1 MALPRTCPR
10 RLATISATTL
20 AAAALSVAGPVQPA
34 LASGRVLYAYAHGG
48 ATSPTSCSMASE
60 TSSQCTLAQAL
71 AKAAAGDIVAL
82 ATPGRDGHYV
92 GNWVIGRTGT
102 TASASLTIKP
112 AAGVTRPVLDG
123 NKGQAVGCG
132 TKICNGPVL
141 TVAARVHLDLDD
153 LTIRNGDNT
162 TNGLGGA
169 IQNIHGGTV
178 TVSRCTFSDNYSNV
192 SGGAIDNAEVSGPG
206 TLIVLASAF
215 VGNYAVNADGG
226 AIANADV
233 GGKGSVTVSGSDFSG
248 NSAINGNGG
257 AIDSGDTR
265 GTGVL
270 SVSASSF
277 VGNIA
282 GRAGAIDNGD
292 NGTGTLT
299 VRDSTF
305 SDNVAVLDDAGAIDN
320 ADWGTGTLSVT
331 GSTFTS
337 NKTIGD
343 GGAIDNADNTDSRGR
358 ALVSTS
364 TFWGNIADVHGGAID
379 SSDVGSEGS
388 FVLSASTFS
397 RNTANN
403 IYGYPP
409 GPGGGAIFVGKN
421 SSFWVAADIF
431 NGPCLSAAG
440 SWRDG
445 GYNVGRDDTCL
456 GEAKSDVSHGATHL
470 GPLARHGGPTE
481 TSLPLIGNPAVG
493 RIPYGTSVALDRQTL
508 ALCPTTDQRGK
519 RSDAKGSCDSGSVQ
533 SSG

>member
-102 TASASLTIKP
+102 TASLTIKP

-397 RNTANN
+397 RNSANN

-409 GPGGGAIFVGKN
+409 ARGAGPY
-421 SSFWVAADIF
+421 
-431 NGPCLSAAG
+431 L
-440 SWRDG
+440 
-445 GYNVGRDDTCL
+445 
-456 GEAKSDVSHGATHL
+456 
-470 GPLARHGGPTE
+470 
-481 TSLPLIGNPAVG
+481 
-493 RIPYGTSVALDRQTL
+493 
-508 ALCPTTDQRGK
+508 
-519 RSDAKGSCDSGSVQ
+519 
-533 SSG
+533 